1 MSPRAAAPYPRIEL
15 FAIAAF
21 VGQWV
26 ALRTRQ
32 RPCAVD
38 GRALLDGAVECL
50 SAADR
55 LAAAGNSLAAAPA
68 AVAVIAVIAVIAGM
82 AGMAGMAVPLGRLAL
97 RAASGRPFSARRR
110 REIIGLAIAA
120 LLVFAGS
127 FKLARSAIAPPA
139 GEDHI
144 AGLLAG
150 EVRSAASRRM
160 AGTVAS
166 VRPNR
171 GGGARVVVEMDGH
184 RLDTPTALQGRVAL
198 YVRHGGGRLSVGER
212 IAFTST
218 LRRIEG
224 FGNFGEPDWEAVNA
238 RQGLFVSAF
247 VWSEQDIDRLPSTA
261 AGGGGRLMPAT
272 PAAPAT
278 PAGRLT
284 RLLGD
289 DPAAALVIALVT
301 GDRAQLDPATVDSMR
316 AAGLAHVLAISGLHV
331 GIVAG
336 FVVWAVRALALRSA
350 LARAGCDVV
359 RPAAVA
365 ALAALVAYAAMGAGG
380 VSVARASVS
389 GALSLRALFIGT
401 AARPFRALAWAAL
414 AVLAAAPAA
423 VIEPGFQL
431 SFSAAAAILAL
442 AHRNARKHAGVV
454 ARDDRVGAAFGTSAG
469 TATDTATGPAAAA
482 GSRRAVLQAWLGAAL
497 AVSAVAWAATLPLIA
512 HHFQRVSW
520 VAPLVNPLA
529 ALPVAA
535 TVILGL
541 IAAVIHALTGLGG
554 WLFEPAVLAAKLVLV
569 IAGAGAAL
577 PFAESAVIAPGA
589 AAALLLSCA
598 VTVALL
604 SESRLPVAAMVGLA
618 LVGALSAV
626 HERYRVDRLDA
637 VFLSVGQGDSTILRL
652 PGGRIAVVDAGPA
665 GRGRRVVEPALRRMH
680 VSRIDYLVVTHVQSD
695 HFGGALHLVERMEV
709 GELWHPGGV
718 CDSAG
723 FAELLDAAASRGV
736 RVVDL
741 ESAGG
746 CGRGCERDGAAG
758 FADAPGP
765 ASAAGRGWRIDR
777 LETHRPGRP
786 GEPSRRP
793 DSGAC
798 DDNDRSI
805 VLRVGFA
812 GQSILLP
819 GDIERAAEQAL
830 VGGGRDLRAQIL
842 KSPHHGS
849 ATSSTAGFLDAVA
862 PSLAVV
868 SAGRAN
874 RYGFPAEAVVARLAT
889 RGVAML
895 RTDLDGAI
903 RVTVDADGF
912 RVRTAKRR

>member
-1 MSPRAAAPYPRIEL
+1 MSPRGAAPYARIEL

-21 VGQWV
+21 AGQWV

-32 RPCAVD
+32 RPCAID

-55 LAAAGNSLAAAPA
+55 LAAAGGSLAAAPA
-68 AVAVIAVIAVIAGM
+68 AVAGIAVVAGIAGI
-82 AGMAGMAVPLGRLAL
+82 AGPLGRLAL

-110 REIIGLAIAA
+110 REITGLAIAA

-139 GEDHI
+139 GEDHV

-171 GGGARVVVEMDGH
+171 GGGARVVVEIDGQ
-184 RLDTPTALQGRVAL
+184 RLDTPTVLQGRVAL
-198 YVRHGGGRLSVGER
+198 YVRHGGDRLSVGER

-261 AGGGGRLMPAT
+261 AGGGGGLMPAT

-359 RPAAVA
+359 RPAAAA
-365 ALAALVAYAAMGAGG
+365 ALAALVAYATMGAGG

-423 VIEPGFQL
+423 VMEPGFQL

-442 AHRNARKHAGVV
+442 AHRNARKHAGAA
-454 ARDDRVGAAFGTSAG
+454 ARDDRVGAAFGTAAG
-469 TATDTATGPAAAA
+469 TAAGPATAA
-482 GSRRAVLQAWLGAAL
+482 GSRRAPLRAWLGAAL

-541 IAAVIHALTGLGG
+541 IAAVMHALTGLGG

-604 SESRLPVAAMVGLA
+604 SESRLPVAAMAGLA

-718 CDSAG
+718 CSSAG

-741 ESAGG
+741 ESVGG
-746 CGRGCERDGAAG
+746 CGRGCDRDGAAG
-758 FADAPGP
+758 VADATGTG
-765 ASAAGRGWRIDR
+765 SVAGRGWRIDR

-793 DSGAC
+793 GSGAC

-830 VGGGRDLRAQIL
+830 VGGDRDLRAQIL

-874 RYGFPAEAVVARLAT
+874 RYGFPAEAVVARLAA